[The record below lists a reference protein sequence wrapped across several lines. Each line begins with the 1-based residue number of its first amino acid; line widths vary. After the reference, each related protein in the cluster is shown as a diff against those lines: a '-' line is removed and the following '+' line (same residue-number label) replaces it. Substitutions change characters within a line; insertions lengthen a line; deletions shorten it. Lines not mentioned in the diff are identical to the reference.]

1 MSPTPDG
8 NSYQQYL
15 KRAKMKTR
23 EALAMLEYAI
33 IIGIISTIAFVF
45 FGTDM
50 GFHPLSFLDMKRD
63 LNDVKVR
70 PL

>member
-1 MSPTPDG
+1 
-8 NSYQQYL
+8 
-15 KRAKMKTR
+15 MKTR

>member
-1 MSPTPDG
+1 MRPISDG
-8 NSYQQYL
+8 SCPKQYL
-15 KRAKMKTR
+15 NAKMKTR